1 MEKKCIKIISIATIL
16 IFVIFAVYK
25 TGINIKQYF
34 EEKKIYREAVAY
46 INCGK
51 IDKAKEM
58 FFRLG
63 DYKDSQNY
71 VEDTLKNLEKGDS
84 FLFGEYEQD
93 GNAENGPE
101 PIEWVVIGRTNTK
114 ALLLSKYCIENLP
127 YNSRNEKTTWEK
139 STIRKWLNSTF
150 INTAFSEKQAEKYLA
165 CVINKT
171 QNNSKYNTSSGRE
184 TEDKVFLLSEM
195 DFNMYLNAEQKKA
208 KGSEYII
215 DKGYAKDGYCPYW
228 IRTAGV
234 SQYNAMNVSIDG
246 EINHMG
252 YVVNHSISQQHPDK
266 EGEIMYLGSFGVRPA
281 IWINLA

>member
-93 GNAENGPE
+93 GNTENGPE

-114 ALLLSKYCIENLP
+114 ALLLSKNCIEKLP
-127 YNSRNEKTTWEK
+127 YNNEYEETTWEK
-139 STIRKWLNSTF
+139 SDIRKWLNGTF
-150 INTAFSEKQAEKYLA
+150 LKTAFSEKQIEKYIA
-165 CVINKT
+165 VVKNKSMDNIIYT
-171 QNNSKYNTSSGRE
+171 TDGGKDTIDR
-184 TEDKVFLLSEM
+184 VFLLSEKE
-195 DFNMYLNAEQKKA
+195 FSTYLNETEKIAY
-208 KGSEYII
+208 GSKSVI
-215 DKGYAKDGYCPYW
+215 KNGYAQRGKCLYW
-228 IRTAGV
+228 LRSPGV
-234 SQYNAMNVSIDG
+234 NECNAMNINFKG

-252 YVVNHSISQQHPDK
+252 YAVNHTISEKNPDVADD
-266 EGEIMYLGSFGVRPA
+266 IIQLGSFGIRPA
-281 IWINLA
+281 MWINAE